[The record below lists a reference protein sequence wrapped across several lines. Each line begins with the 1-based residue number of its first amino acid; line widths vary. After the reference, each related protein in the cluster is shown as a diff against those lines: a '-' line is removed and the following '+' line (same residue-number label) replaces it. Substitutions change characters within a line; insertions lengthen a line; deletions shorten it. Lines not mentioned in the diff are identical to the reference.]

1 MRIFF
6 LRILGKTVYS
16 SQFAPLL
23 DNCAD
28 PFVVDTEYYWVAR
41 SKFGT
46 NDWGAWT
53 DDTHFTVVAHVGG
66 GANSSAFDEF
76 FDSLPS
82 HDDVYGACK
91 FLGFDSGVS
100 ENATGDGLPC
110 LWSWVKYIFFPQL
123 ASSFDIIG
131 DLFDVIK
138 SKWPLYYVTQLVE
151 SVKMGLVTDPV
162 CPIPEVESFTMYS
175 VSVPGFT
182 LCDSFTELA
191 GVVDN
196 DSVSY
201 SIFVIAVYVMLA
213 VGLME
218 VGLRF
223 LL

>member
-82 HDDVYGACK
+82 A
-91 FLGFDSGVS
+91 L
-100 ENATGDGLPC
+100 
-110 LWSWVKYIFFPQL
+110 I
-123 ASSFDIIG
+123 
-131 DLFDVIK
+131 
-138 SKWPLYYVTQLVE
+138 
-151 SVKMGLVTDPV
+151 
-162 CPIPEVESFTMYS
+162 
-175 VSVPGFT
+175 
-182 LCDSFTELA
+182 
-191 GVVDN
+191 
-196 DSVSY
+196 
-201 SIFVIAVYVMLA
+201 
-213 VGLME
+213 
-218 VGLRF
+218 F
-223 LL
+223 LLLHLLREEISVNLEDL